1 MTKRVVGILLVL
13 ALVLGA
19 AARPLSAQAPA
30 AVRVTART
38 AQIMSRPSAEAEVV
52 LSADA
57 GTVLNVVDTDGQW
70 YSVLLSPDRSGV
82 RRRGWIQARDVQLVS
97 AATVTSPPIP
107 PTAEEMRAMQ
117 KSGQVVGSTAAAPTP
132 TDPKPEANRRVER
145 AQLELEKA
153 RREYEAAAGQSSSSQ
168 STTSITAPDNAQVA
182 NDQRRLFTPPTP
194 RQSLGF
200 RAFGA
205 VDVDALTAQK
215 SFDAVLGTSQL
226 TAFGGG
232 ADVLNVWKTAFV
244 RVAVSHATGSGN
256 RAFVLNGQPVS
267 LNIPIKVSKIGR
279 AHV

>member
-19 AARPLSAQAPA
+19 AARPLSAQASA

-57 GTVLNVVDTDGQW
+57 ATVLKVVDTDGQW
-70 YSVLLSPDRSGV
+70 YWVLLSPDRSGV